1 MKTLS
6 LLAALALFTG
16 CTTTTT
22 RTRAVDTTRA
32 ENATAMTP
40 KRVYTQADLQKTG
53 QPELGGALQTVDA
66 SVYISGR

>member
-22 RTRAVDTTRA
+22 RTTVDNTRA
-32 ENATAMTP
+32 ANATAMTP
-40 KRVYTQADLQKTG
+40 KRVHTQEDLQKTG
-53 QPELGGALQTVDA
+53 QPELGAALQTVDA